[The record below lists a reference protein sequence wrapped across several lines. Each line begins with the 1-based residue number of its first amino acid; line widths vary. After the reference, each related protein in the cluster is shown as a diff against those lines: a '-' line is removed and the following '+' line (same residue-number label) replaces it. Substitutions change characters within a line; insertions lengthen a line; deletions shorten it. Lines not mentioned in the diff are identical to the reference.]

1 MMSEFV
7 SAILLAGGSFFLIAT
22 AIGLLRLPDIYMR
35 MHAITKAGTLGV
47 GLVLL
52 AVAVFFGELGVVTRA
67 LAAIAFVL
75 LTAPVSAHMIGRAAY
90 LDEVS
95 LWEGTLVDEL
105 QGKYGQLDE
114 EKTESNV
121 EEYEE
126 AAKDQRPR

>member
-1 MMSEFV
+1 M
-7 SAILLAGGSFFLIAT
+7 LAT
-22 AIGLLRLPDIYMR
+22 AVGLLRLPDIYMR

-52 AVAVFFGELGVVTRA
+52 AVAVFFGELGVVTRS

-90 LDEVS
+90 LDKVR

-114 EKTESNV
+114 EKAESRV

-126 AAKDQRPR
+126 AAKNQRLRSP